1 MRKSKRL
8 RILLCGFCTE
18 DRVGNNSYFG
28 GAAGA
33 MALNMSGLGVRCGL
47 LSILGND
54 RMSSLYRTELKKRGV
69 DLSLV
74 YRVSH
79 RIPLLTVTNGENRE
93 ASRTF
98 DDFGTLHDLADLKP
112 DNAIFNN
119 YDILHIVNTPEHLA
133 DYVARHFRGT
143 VSYCPGSLF
152 IRDKH
157 ELSAHLLKKARYVFC
172 NEEEYD
178 TLIQSTPIAR
188 LFKKNL
194 TYVFKTQGDRG
205 VIVFSPTTT
214 RHFSP
219 IKSKTVIDTTGAGD
233 AFALGVLEGISKSES
248 LERSIQKGLHYA
260 ASCVGKE
267 GVVFTEG
274 PRLL

>member
-54 RMSSLYRTELKKRGV
+54 RMSSRYLTELKKRGV
-69 DLSLV
+69 NLSLV